1 MKTDDTKRLENK
13 LYNYLQING
22 LFCIFECKLGFGSNS
37 TGIVDCISITSRN
50 IITCYELKVTKSD
63 FHSKHGHNFRGNY
76 NYYVMPLFLY
86 EEVKDEIPKHIGC
99 IVEDDKDNF
108 YLRVIK
114 KSNALRLKNIDNIK
128 SCIIRSLYR
137 EYQKLKEIE
146 NTDTLKTINYYKK
159 RLKDLNK
166 SNTQLSD
173 DIIRLKNSITENLPR
188 KQAKY
193 ILEKAKE

>member
-1 MKTDDTKRLENK
+1 
-13 LYNYLQING
+13 
-22 LFCIFECKLGFGSNS
+22 
-37 TGIVDCISITSRN
+37 
-50 IITCYELKVTKSD
+50 
-63 FHSKHGHNFRGNY
+63 
-76 NYYVMPLFLY
+76 MPLSLY